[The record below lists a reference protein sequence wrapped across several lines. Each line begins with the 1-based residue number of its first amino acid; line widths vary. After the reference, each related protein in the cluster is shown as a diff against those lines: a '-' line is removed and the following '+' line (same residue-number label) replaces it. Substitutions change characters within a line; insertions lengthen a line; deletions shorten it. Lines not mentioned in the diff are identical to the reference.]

1 MLANL
6 WVKLP
11 AYFGNWWIKLNHIYF
26 FLIYEPTWRIDGLL
40 IDCVQVYSGLYVNEA
55 ADLEDEDFES
65 LDDPAVVRYQD
76 RSAYI
81 YMSEILKKITKY
93 LSQAACSN
101 IFFFSI

>member
-1 MLANL
+1 MGTDQLS
-6 WVKLP
+6 LP
-11 AYFGNWWIKLNHIYF
+11 IYIF
-26 FLIYEPTWRIDGLL
+26 FLTYELTWRIDVLL

-101 IFFFSI
+101 IFFFQFRFIDYSPILKSF